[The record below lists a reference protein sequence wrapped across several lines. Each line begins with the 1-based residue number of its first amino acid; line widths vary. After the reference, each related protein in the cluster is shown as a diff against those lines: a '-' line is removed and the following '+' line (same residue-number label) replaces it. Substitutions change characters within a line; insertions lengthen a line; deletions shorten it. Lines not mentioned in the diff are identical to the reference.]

1 MTPEVL
7 RYRVPSDQA
16 QVFVAA
22 YARAAVTLRESPE
35 CQGVELL
42 RSTRDPELFLLLIRW
57 TSAEAHMQ
65 GFRRSDR
72 FRRFLAEVG
81 SYVPQLLEMEHYAAT
96 GVAWVSEPDEG
107 PS

>member
-7 RYRVPSDQA
+7 RYRVPSEQSEA
-16 QVFVAA
+16 FVAA
-22 YARAAVTLRESPE
+22 YARAAVILRESPE
-35 CQGVELL
+35 CRGVELL
-42 RSTRDPELFLLLIRW
+42 RSARDAELFLLLIRW

-65 GFRRSDR
+65 GFRRSER

-81 SYVPQLLEMEHYAAT
+81 PYVPQLLEMGHYAAT
-96 GVAWVSEPDEG
+96 GVAWVSETAEG